1 MLQAKDRYISHF
13 GCCVQFMLCVARA
26 TSGNRRSGNCIA
38 TRNFFSLVFFFCFFR
53 EATKCLS
60 HLKVF
65 LNNIYKK
72 KMIMVGVLCLWV
84 SRRTDDE
91 NWHITDWMCSSV
103 VKLKIPENHEWPI
116 SVCCVVRFLR
126 SCNPI
131 KHQGTTYWLNTQQ
144 QPCQRNNCA
153 LELWSAQSF
162 RVSNERVANNNFVVV
177 LFPSCSLSK

>member
-1 MLQAKDRYISHF
+1 MRRVEIAAPEIALR
-13 GCCVQFMLCVARA
+13 LA
-26 TSGNRRSGNCIA
+26 TSSAWCFFFVSFVKQQSVWATWKFSSITLTKKNDNGWCTVSMSVSKNRRWKLAYHGLN
-38 TRNFFSLVFFFCFFR
+38 VFQRRKIENSRKSRVTDFR
-53 EATKCLS
+53 L
-60 HLKVF
+60 
-65 LNNIYKK
+65 
-72 KMIMVGVLCLWV
+72 LCGAF
-84 SRRTDDE
+84 
-91 NWHITDWMCSSV
+91 I
-103 VKLKIPENHEWPI
+103 
-116 SVCCVVRFLR
+116 LR